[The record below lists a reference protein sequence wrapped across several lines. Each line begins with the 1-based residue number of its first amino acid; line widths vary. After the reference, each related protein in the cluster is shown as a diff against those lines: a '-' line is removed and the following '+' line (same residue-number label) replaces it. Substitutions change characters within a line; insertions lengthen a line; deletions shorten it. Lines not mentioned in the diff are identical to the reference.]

1 MKSLFSPDSPV
12 MRFLSTLVDLMLL
25 NLLWLVC
32 SLPVITIGA
41 STTACYYV
49 CLRLTRGEAAVAK
62 DFFRSFRQNF
72 KQATFLWLILLAA
85 AAFLAFDFYF
95 LNVLSGTLK
104 EVLNV
109 LLLMIS
115 AVCIFA
121 AVYVFPLQAQFDNSL
136 KKTLQNALQLSFRH
150 FWKTILM
157 VLVFVLIV
165 DMFLFFPVVALR
177 MAIIWLLF
185 LVSGP
190 VYLCCCILKPVLKP
204 YLTEPE

>member
-1 MKSLFSPDSPV
+1 MKSLFSLDGPV
-12 MRFLSTLVDLMLL
+12 MRFLSTMVDLMLL
-25 NLLWLVC
+25 NVLWLVC

-49 CLRLTRGEAAVAK
+49 CLRLTRGEASVTK

-72 KQATFLWLILLAA
+72 KQATILWLILLAA
-85 AAFLAFDFYF
+85 AAFLVFDFYF
-95 LNVLSGTLK
+95 LEALSGTIK
-104 EVLNV
+104 EILNV

-115 AVCIFA
+115 AVCIFVTLYA
-121 AVYVFPLQAQFDNSL
+121 FPLLAQFDNTL
-136 KKTLQNALQLSFRH
+136 KKNLQNALLLSFRH

-157 VLVFVLIV
+157 ALVFVLIIDV
-165 DMFLFFPVVALR
+165 FLFFPVVALR

-190 VYLCCCILKPVLKP
+190 VYICCRVLKPVLDP
-204 YLTEPE
+204 YITETQ